1 MSNKRKISLV
11 LDKNQLNAPYVGNKY
26 IYIYQW

>member
-11 LDKNQLNAPYVGNKY
+11 LDKNQLNAPYVGNNY
-26 IYIYQW
+26 FYAL